1 MNSLKNPL
9 VSGSRLLLSPWA
21 LQPVV
26 DDKDILPVWP
36 GARVCGPDT
45 FPQVPTTLRC
55 EGSVALIASSL
66 RNRQWL
72 PSLDE

>member
-1 MNSLKNPL
+1 M
-9 VSGSRLLLSPWA
+9 
-21 LQPVV
+21 
-26 DDKDILPVWP
+26 
-36 GARVCGPDT
+36 CGPNT

-66 RNRQWL
+66 RNRRWL